1 MRTMEKNHT
10 AIQLFKPDRVS
21 SDPVRPVYGGCGGVG
36 ITNLLITQ
44 LWVSQES
51 TREDFRKK

>member
-36 ITNLLITQ
+36 ITNLSSL
-44 LWVSQES
+44 S
-51 TREDFRKK
+51 FG